1 MQSFIAATMR
11 LLFFGIYY
19 KRGLKRA
26 GYVALYMHVSHYGPD
41 FPYYNLTTPIWA
53 RWAAWLVWTCTLR
66 QYPAEVNNYY
76 NEIKKDNI
84 KHSEKY
90 NINLLLSSPL
100 NLQTTFCTFNKLNV
114 LYRFTL
120 YKNDRCFLSLI
131 SCSVSTLYAPLFH
144 CFTIPLEID
153 RLAFI

>member
-1 MQSFIAATMR
+1 MQYFIAATMR

-26 GYVALYMHVSHYGPD
+26 GYVALYMHVSHYGPG

-84 KHSEKY
+84 KHCEKY
-90 NINLLLSSPL
+90 NINLLLSSPFTNNGFVHL
-100 NLQTTFCTFNKLNV
+100 INLMCCIDLH
-114 LYRFTL
+114 FT
-120 YKNDRCFLSLI
+120 KMIGVF
-131 SCSVSTLYAPLFH
+131 
-144 CFTIPLEID
+144 
-153 RLAFI
+153 